1 MVRFAFRLGG
11 SVTEM
16 FVRTAFRLVQ
26 ILGALAVATALI
38 VGMMA
43 VLASTRREDATT
55 LVWRDHVTA
64 VQHGVE
70 VPADQASDASQTPV
84 IVLVLA
90 GMVLLAVLPPVP
102 RIHVHHRSY
111 QRSDWI

>member
-1 MVRFAFRLGG
+1 MIF
-11 SVTEM
+11 
-16 FVRTAFRLVQ
+16 RTAFRLVR
-26 ILGALAVATALI
+26 AVAGLGVATGLI

-43 VLASTRREDATT
+43 VLASTRRADVTP
-55 LVWRDHVTA
+55 VVGRDHVRA
-64 VQHGVE
+64 VQRGVE
-70 VPADQASDASQTPV
+70 APAGQASDASPTPV

-90 GMVLLAVLPPVP
+90 GIVLLAILPPVQ